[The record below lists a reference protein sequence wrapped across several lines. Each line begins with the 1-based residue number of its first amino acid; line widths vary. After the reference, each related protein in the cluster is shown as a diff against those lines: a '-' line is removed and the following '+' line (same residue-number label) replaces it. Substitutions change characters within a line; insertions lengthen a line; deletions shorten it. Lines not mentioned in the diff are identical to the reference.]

1 MLEPAQI
8 SRPRGRH
15 PIGNAAAGCI
25 LGLTAVLLAGR
36 TVRAAD
42 QAGQAVQAA
51 PEGRVSGHVR
61 GPGDIAVPG
70 ATVTLVNTLTGERK
84 ATWTDEAGNY
94 SLTGVKPAT
103 YKLQVSLVGFRTDVR
118 EPVPVTDGRSLRV
131 NVALVL
137 ALPETASEVRSGR
150 PAGSAHLA
158 AVSPPPQGGLGN
170 LGAQAEGLPAISGAT
185 GGGMGV
191 NVATDLRFSEGAEA
205 GTGQQGQPG
214 ENAGGEGDLS
224 SADAG
229 AGSANS
235 FLLSGSVGEAP
246 TPGGPGGG
254 RGQGFRNGQGQG
266 GAPGFGGGG
275 GGGFGGGGGGGY
287 GGGGGGFG
295 GGGGGFFGGGRRP
308 QVNRVRGNL
317 SEDFSNSAFN
327 ARPYPLNVAE
337 SPQIAYY
344 SEKAGVTI
352 GGPLSIPKI
361 YPNGKDKTSFFVN
374 YQLQRARSPFS
385 SFATVPTQLE
395 QLEQGGDFSSPLGP
409 ALLDK
414 NGNQITNPC
423 DGSIIYQG
431 QIFDPTKTK
440 NGVPCP
446 TAFPNNTIL
455 PNRFDAVASAIITK
469 QYIPF
474 PNLPGSVQNFY
485 LHESLPSDNNRLG
498 VRIGHQISPK
508 DNVNAFYNLVSS
520 RSSSV
525 SSFPEL
531 TASASTRQQSLNLG
545 ETHNFGPR
553 FFNNFTLNF
562 SRTRTLTLNPFAYK
576 EDIAGE
582 LGCVP
587 PNSFPNCGIQGVSQN
602 PFDWGLPIISFTNYA
617 GVSDTIPSLNRNQT
631 LRAVDF
637 VIWNRGKHNLRFGG
651 EVRRVQQNSLTD
663 PDARG
668 TFNFTGYTTSD
679 FTANGQPVAGTGLD
693 FADFLLGL
701 PQITSER
708 FGIPSNYLRSWVYAG
723 FVQDDWR
730 ATSRLTFNGGLR
742 YEYFLP
748 FTEKYGHLSDFL
760 LGPDFSSVSVA
771 TGQSPDGLPA
781 SLIRS
786 DPHLF
791 SPRLGMAFRPW
802 IQHSFV
808 VRSGYGVFYNGSI
821 YSRLVQNLVDQP
833 PFATASTLITSP
845 AQELTPGCAVQLT
858 LCLENGFPT
867 TVARASSNTYAVDP
881 HYRVPYGQTWN
892 FTLEDQIFR
901 NVVLSVGYV
910 GTKGTKLDLLLA
922 PNETL
927 TGQAALQGLQFRYET
942 DGAASIYNALQVNLR
957 RQFHN
962 GFSLS
967 GNYTYSK
974 SIDNAASVGGA
985 GNSVAQDL
993 YNLQAERGLST
1004 FDVRHKL
1011 LLNWNYEFPFGARRR
1026 WLSRGGALAKVVG
1039 DWQISGYGQI
1049 QSGLPYTA
1057 SLQGNQSDSAG
1068 GGAFFSERPDATG
1081 EPVSLPRSERTTL
1094 NYFNTA
1100 AFTLPPSGVRVFGN
1114 AGRNTIPGPGMINF
1128 NASLDRFV
1136 DLNREKGVRLD
1147 FRVSANN
1154 LFNTPNDGGLGTTFG
1169 SLNFGRV
1176 TSVKSMRAM
1185 DFSVRL
1191 RF

>member
-1 MLEPAQI
+1 VLEVAQLSR
-8 SRPRGRH
+8 SRPRPPLGSAATAYMLCLATVLLVARLAS
-15 PIGNAAAGCI
+15 PARAAGQ
-25 LGLTAVLLAGR
+25 L
-36 TVRAAD
+36 
-42 QAGQAVQAA
+42 A
-51 PEGRVSGHVR
+51 PEGRISGHVR

-70 ATVTLVNTLTGERK
+70 ATVTLVDTLTGERK

-118 EPVPVTDGRSLRV
+118 EPVPITDGRSLRV

-137 ALPETASEVRSGR
+137 ALPETATEARSGR
-150 PAGSAHLA
+150 PASSANLA
-158 AVSPPPQGGLGN
+158 SLSPRAQGGLDN
-170 LGAQAEGLPAISGAT
+170 PGAQVGGLAGMSGSA
-185 GGGMGV
+185 GNGIDENGAADRV
-191 NVATDLRFSEGAEA
+191 RFSGGAEA
-205 GTGQQGQPG
+205 GTSQQGQPA
-214 ENAGGEGDLS
+214 ENAGGEGESS
-224 SADAG
+224 SAEAG
-229 AGSANS
+229 SSSANS

-275 GGGFGGGGGGGY
+275 EGPGGGGGFGGGGGGF
-287 GGGGGGFG
+287 GGGGFGGG

-308 QVNRVRGNL
+308 QVNRLRGNI
-317 SEDFSNSAFN
+317 SEDYSNSAFN

-344 SEKAGVTI
+344 SERLGGTI
-352 GGPLSIPKI
+352 GGPLAIPKI
-361 YPNGKDKTSFFVN
+361 YSGKDKTNFFVN

-385 SFATVPTQLE
+385 NFATVPTPAEWQ
-395 QLEQGGDFSSPLGP
+395 GDFSGVLIPSGPLAGTVPTLYDPSSNPNGP
-409 ALLDK
+409 RPPFG
-414 NGNQITNPC
+414 GNRIP
-423 DGSIIYQG
+423 S
-431 QIFDPTKTK
+431 
-440 NGVPCP
+440 
-446 TAFPNNTIL
+446 A
-455 PNRFDAVASAIITK
+455 RFDKAAVAVMP
-469 QYIPF
+469 YIPL

-485 LHESLPSDNNRLG
+485 LHESLPSNNYRVG
-498 VRIGHQISPK
+498 VRIGHQISTK
-508 DNVNAFYNLVSS
+508 DNVYAFYNFVSS

-531 TASASTRQQSLNLG
+531 TSSASTRQQSLNLG
-545 ETHNFGPR
+545 ELHNFGPR

-562 SRTRTLTLNPFAYK
+562 SRTRTLTLNSFANH
-576 EDIAGE
+576 EDIASD
-582 LGCVP
+582 L
-587 PNSFPNCGIQGVSQN
+587 GIQGVSQN
-602 PFDWGLPIISFTNYA
+602 PFDWGLPALSFTNYT
-617 GVSDTIPSLNRNQT
+617 GLNDTIPSLNRNQT

-651 EVRRVQQNSLTD
+651 EVRRIQQNSLTD

-668 TFNFTGYTTSD
+668 TFNFTGYTTSN
-679 FTANGQPVAGTGLD
+679 FTANGQPVSGTGLD

-701 PQITSER
+701 PQVTSER
-708 FGIPSNYLRSWVYAG
+708 FGIASNYLRSWVYGG

-748 FTEKYGHLSDFL
+748 FSEKYGHLSDFL
-760 LGPDFSSVSVA
+760 LGPDFSSVSVV
-771 TGQSPDGLPA
+771 TGQSADGLPA

-791 SPRLGMAFRPW
+791 SPRLGIAFRPW
-802 IQHSFV
+802 TQHSFV

-821 YSRLVQNLVDQP
+821 YPQLVRNLVDQP

-845 AQELTPGCAVQLT
+845 TQELT
-858 LCLENGFPT
+858 LENGFPT
-867 TVARASSNTYAVDP
+867 AVAKTSNNTYAVDP

-901 NVVLSVGYV
+901 NIILTVGYV

-922 PNETL
+922 PNEAL

-962 GFSLS
+962 GFSLT
-967 GNYTYSK
+967 GNYIYSK
-974 SIDNAASVGGA
+974 SIDNAASVGGS

-993 YNLQAERGLST
+993 YNLAAERGLST

-1011 LLNWNYEFPFGARRR
+1011 LVNWDYEFPFGGRRR
-1026 WLSRGGALAKVVG
+1026 WLNRGGALAKVVG

-1049 QSGLPYTA
+1049 QSGIPYNA
-1057 SLQGNQSDSAG
+1057 SLQGNQSNNAG

-1081 EPVSLPRSERTTL
+1081 EPVSLPGSDRSTL
-1094 NYFNTA
+1094 RYFNTA
-1100 AFTLPPSGVRVFGN
+1100 AFTLPPSGEFGN
-1114 AGRNTIPGPGMINF
+1114 AGRNTITGPGMINF
-1128 NASLDRFV
+1128 NTSLDRFI
-1136 DLNREKGVRLD
+1136 DLNREKGRRLD
-1147 FRVSANN
+1147 FRISANN
-1154 LFNTPNDGGLGTTFG
+1154 LFNTPNYGGLGTVVNAV
-1169 SLNFGRV
+1169 NFGRV
-1176 TSVKSMRAM
+1176 TSVKSMRTM
-1185 DFSVRL
+1185 DFSLRL